1 LKEGDLVGFVG
12 DTGSPELV
20 HLHLETRRVRSGVD
34 VGKLASTGWGG
45 GAAMIANENS
55 VVCDPRNVLPLR

>member
-1 LKEGDLVGFVG
+1 
-12 DTGSPELV
+12 
-20 HLHLETRRVRSGVD
+20 
-34 VGKLASTGWGG
+34 VGKLATLAGGG